1 MSVNEN
7 KITESISAKDHVQGP
22 ATAPLTL
29 VEYGDYEC
37 PYCGKAYSALKAVQ
51 KRMGNHLRFVFRNF
65 PLKEMHPHAF
75 AAAEAAEAAGAQG
88 KFWEMHDTL
97 YEHQDDLEPQA
108 LVGYAKTLGLDV
120 RRFVKDV
127 NAGAFAAKIEHD
139 FKTGLMSGVNGT
151 PSLFING
158 EPYDG
163 GYDAEPLL
171 KVLQGVVGA
180 EGDRRAKA
188 IRR

>member
-1 MSVNEN
+1 
-7 KITESISAKDHVQGP
+7 
-22 ATAPLTL
+22 
-29 VEYGDYEC
+29 
-37 PYCGKAYSALKAVQ
+37 LKAIQ

-88 KFWEMHDTL
+88 KFWEMHDML
-97 YEHQDDLEPQA
+97 YEHQDDLESQA

-127 NAGAFAAKIEHD
+127 NAGAFVAKIEHD
-139 FKTGLMSGVNGT
+139 FQTGLMSGVNGT

-158 EPYDG
+158 ERYDG
-163 GYDAEPLL
+163 GYDAESLL
-171 KVLQGVVGA
+171 KVLQAVAA
-180 EGDRRAKA
+180 EGDPGAKA
-188 IRR
+188 FR